1 MRDAHISSFFAA
13 AAAILVER
21 MAIARVC
28 YIQHASALQ
37 VCRSLNPTKFMLKT
51 TIRS

>member
-1 MRDAHISSFFAA
+1 MRRAHISSFFAA
-13 AAAILVER
+13 TAASLVER

-28 YIQHASALQ
+28 YSQHASPLQ
-37 VCRSLNPTKFMLKT
+37 VWRSLDPTKCMLKT